1 MLTEKEFIKGYEN
14 EIAYQKHMIENLGC
28 WFTLMF
34 IIASIGVVL
43 IYLFSANLVGF
54 TIGIVLTALGFL
66 AMLVFGY
73 GIYKGRL
80 NVQKVVDDFEEKLR
94 LANSK

>member
-1 MLTEKEFIKGYEN
+1 MLTEKEFIKGAEN
-14 EIAYQKHMIENLGC
+14 EIAYQKHRIENLGR

-54 TIGIVLTALGFL
+54 TIGVVLTALGFL

>member
-1 MLTEKEFIKGYEN
+1 MLTEKEFVKGYEN
-14 EIAYQKHMIENLGC
+14 EIAYQKHMIENLGR

-94 LANSK
+94 LVNSK

>member
-14 EIAYQKHMIENLGC
+14 EIAYQKHMIENLGR

-43 IYLFSANLVGF
+43 IYLL
-54 TIGIVLTALGFL
+54 
-66 AMLVFGY
+66 
-73 GIYKGRL
+73 
-80 NVQKVVDDFEEKLR
+80 
-94 LANSK
+94 

>member
-14 EIAYQKHMIENLGC
+14 EITYQKHMIENLGR

>member
-14 EIAYQKHMIENLGC
+14 EITYQKHMIENLGR

-80 NVQKVVDDFEEKLR
+80 NV
-94 LANSK
+94 

>member
-1 MLTEKEFIKGYEN
+1 MLTEKEFIKGYKN
-14 EIAYQKHMIENLGC
+14 EIAYQKHMIENLGR

-54 TIGIVLTALGFL
+54 TIGVVLTALGFL

-80 NVQKVVDDFEEKLR
+80 NVQKVVDNFEEKLR

>member
-14 EIAYQKHMIENLGC
+14 EITYQKHMIENLGR

-54 TIGIVLTALGFL
+54 TIGVVLTALGFL

>member
-1 MLTEKEFIKGYEN
+1 MLTEKEFIKGYKN
-14 EIAYQKHMIENLGC
+14 EIAYQKHMIENLGR

-54 TIGIVLTALGFL
+54 TIGVVLTALGFL